1 MRELL
6 VLSYYVVEKHRGT
19 ANEDV
24 DYLNATKCATR
35 TSAEHAA
42 GALHA
47 IALGTRALWPAQHG
61 GRHYT

>member
-47 IALGTRALWPAQHG
+47 IALSRGVEEG
-61 GRHYT
+61 